1 MIVIGREQ
9 ETAELRRCER
19 SDKSELVCLYG
30 RRRVGKTYLV
40 EQTFS
45 EYFALR
51 ATGVEG
57 GNTRQQLRSFNQRLQ
72 EHGDRIRTIPR
83 DWFEAFS
90 RLEAVL
96 AQDDIR
102 RSPHGKR
109 IVFLDEFPW
118 FDTPRSDF
126 LLAFGEF
133 WNRCGTATG
142 DYLFI
147 ICGSATSWII
157 DKVLEDTGSL
167 YNRVTSQVHLE
178 PFSLCESE
186 RLLEARGFG
195 WSRRQIA
202 EAYMVFGGLPYFLGL
217 LDPHESLAQNIDRL
231 CLVPHALLRH
241 ESKTLMESTLK
252 KSPVYGRIVA
262 ELAPHTYGMRKE
274 ACVQRLGMPKGT
286 FHRAVDD
293 LVKCDYIREYKNPV
307 QRRKPLY
314 LQLIDPYLLFH
325 HTFLEGLESE
335 SPESWNDFV
344 RDTGRYA
351 NWRGH
356 AFESLCGAHLAQI
369 KGALGIAG
377 VRTVSYPWASERA
390 HDGAQV
396 DLVIERADGICDLCE
411 VKFTDAPLAVSAKL
425 EAELL
430 RRRSVY
436 ADETGSRL
444 ALKLVMITSTGIAG
458 VAHTEHIAQVI
469 TLDDLFHV

>member
-9 ETAELRRCER
+9 EIAELRRCER
-19 SDKSELVCLYG
+19 SDKSELICLYG

-40 EQTFS
+40 EQTFW
-45 EYFALR
+45 EYFAFR

-72 EHGDRIRTIPR
+72 EHGDNVRTIPK

-96 AQDDIR
+96 AQEDIR

-109 IVFLDEFPW
+109 IVFFDEFPW

-126 LLAFGEF
+126 LMAFGEF
-133 WNRCGTATG
+133 WNRCGTAMG

-167 YNRVTSQVHLE
+167 YNRVTSQVHLD
-178 PFSLCESE
+178 PFTLYESE
-186 RLLEARGFG
+186 TLLEARGFG
-195 WSRRQIA
+195 WSRRQVA

-217 LDPHESLAQNIDRL
+217 LDPHESLGQNIDRL
-231 CLVPHALLRH
+231 CLAPHALLRH

-252 KSPVYGRIVA
+252 KSPVFGHIVT

-274 ACVQRLGMPKGT
+274 ECMRHLGIPKGT
-286 FHRAVDD
+286 FHRAVSD
-293 LVKCDYIREYKNPV
+293 LVKCGYVREYKNPV
-307 QRRKPLY
+307 QYRKPLY
-314 LQLIDPYLLFH
+314 LQLIDPFLLFH
-325 HTFLEGLESE
+325 HTFLEELGSE
-335 SPESWNDFV
+335 FPQSWNDFV

-356 AFESLCGAHLAQI
+356 AFENLCGAHLAQI
-369 KGALGIAG
+369 KNALGISG
-377 VRTVSYPWASERA
+377 VRTVSYPWASEHTR
-390 HDGAQV
+390 DGAQV

-411 VKFTDAPLAVSAKL
+411 MKFTDVPLSVTAKL
-425 EAELL
+425 ETELL
-430 RRRSVY
+430 HKRAVY
-436 ADETGSRL
+436 SHETGTRH
-444 ALKLVMITSTGIAG
+444 ALKLVMIASAGIAG
-458 VAHTEHIAQVI
+458 VAHTEHISQVI
-469 TLDDLFHV
+469 TLDNLFHT